1 MTTAQIALSVIM
13 IVASLFLIVVV
24 LLQHGAQQGLGA
36 VSGSADTFYGSGKA
50 SASDR
55 IFARLTSIVQKS
67 AALQRI
73 SGSILMN
80 VDIIGQPPPIVKWE
94 AAVLFSQKVL
104 RYAVSRPATP
114 QCADS
119 KGIRSA
125 SPSCVRPVSD
135 R

>member
-55 IFARLTSIVQKS
+55 IFARLTSIVGVVC
-67 AALQRI
+67 R
-73 SGSILMN
+73 
-80 VDIIGQPPPIVKWE
+80 
-94 AAVLFSQKVL
+94 
-104 RYAVSRPATP
+104 
-114 QCADS
+114 ADS
-119 KGIRSA
+119 PAADPLRHDL
-125 SPSCVRPVSD
+125 RTQ
-135 R
+135 